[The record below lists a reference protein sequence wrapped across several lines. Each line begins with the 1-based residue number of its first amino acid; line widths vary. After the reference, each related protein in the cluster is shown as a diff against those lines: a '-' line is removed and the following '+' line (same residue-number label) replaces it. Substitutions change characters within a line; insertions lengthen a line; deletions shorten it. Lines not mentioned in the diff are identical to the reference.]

1 MLFLCSVVI
10 SWEDRTK
17 ITFWFL
23 KLRKDK
29 KSEFLFGSSEDG
41 VEPFP
46 ITGVILDGDGDVC
59 LESDDGIEY
68 GLSATELVE
77 AVSYNAK

>member
-1 MLFLCSVVI
+1 M
-10 SWEDRTK
+10 
-17 ITFWFL
+17 
-23 KLRKDK
+23 
-29 KSEFLFGSSEDG
+29 
-41 VEPFP
+41 EPFP

-59 LESDDGIEY
+59 LESDDRIEY